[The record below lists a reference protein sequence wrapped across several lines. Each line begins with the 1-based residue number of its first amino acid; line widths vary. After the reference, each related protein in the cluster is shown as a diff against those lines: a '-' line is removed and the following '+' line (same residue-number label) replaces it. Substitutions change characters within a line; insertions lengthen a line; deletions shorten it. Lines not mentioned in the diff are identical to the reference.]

1 MSDDRTHKKQKRIRV
16 RTDVVADYFD
26 LYNREVRRVL
36 MPEFGLTEELTRSKV
51 HVNSRVRCLEP
62 DHFSGQVLRRDDY
75 DDYDDDNDEEHDD
88 SESDGD
94 YTTDD
99 EVEPAEDD
107 DMGTEWTRYEKE
119 QFFYCMSRY
128 SIHRVDEW
136 CQTFTNKSKY
146 EILVYYQVLR
156 SNLEQLKTTRY
167 KRLLPRS
174 RFPIAYEMSPE
185 FIRLEEMLCEQV
197 NDVVLHKAGSDEGSV
212 EDNEDSIIDIEKW
225 NARWEPLYANTHI
238 EELRPISIEPLP
250 IAPEAIRYLTEL
262 VKRHT
267 RKLLWHSVLPSLE
280 SARISKAA
288 LLGRQAEKRQAE
300 KRPLAEED
308 IIEIQAH
315 PRKKHHRDYYPHEI
329 TREDVL
335 QAVITLKQEG
345 STQTYPLTLGEC
357 VLDTIKKYEI
367 ETSTQGRLFH
377 SKDIAKQSVLSN
389 LVSSHQRHHNAED
402 DSALA
407 LTGELATRYYDGI
420 SYMDRKYM
428 SRMNRLLTSTYADS
442 ELWHVTESTTAS
454 QGPPDLFV
462 QYYSH
467 SVPTPHENN
476 VTEKLA
482 LQLHDTQLANAVLD
496 NPCEVALACEESRR
510 LDLEDLARSR
520 KHENMLLRYLV
531 GVSERAQPMR
541 VITDQTRSTAVSN
554 KLLQW
559 FQVSP

>member
-88 SESDGD
+88 SESDSD

-225 NARWEPLYANTHI
+225 NARWEPLCQHPYRGAAAHQHRAAADST
-238 EELRPISIEPLP
+238 RGDPISHG
-250 IAPEAIRYLTEL
+250 ASQTTHKEAT
-262 VKRHT
+262 VAQC
-267 RKLLWHSVLPSLE
+267 P
-280 SARISKAA
+280 A
-288 LLGRQAEKRQAE
+288 LSRVGTDIQSCSPGRQAEKRQAE

-308 IIEIQAH
+308 VIEIQAH
-315 PRKKHHRDYYPHEI
+315 
-329 TREDVL
+329 
-335 QAVITLKQEG
+335 
-345 STQTYPLTLGEC
+345 LG
-357 VLDTIKKYEI
+357 
-367 ETSTQGRLFH
+367 R
-377 SKDIAKQSVLSN
+377 
-389 LVSSHQRHHNAED
+389 
-402 DSALA
+402 
-407 LTGELATRYYDGI
+407 
-420 SYMDRKYM
+420 
-428 SRMNRLLTSTYADS
+428 
-442 ELWHVTESTTAS
+442 STT
-454 QGPPDLFV
+454 G
-462 QYYSH
+462 
-467 SVPTPHENN
+467 T
-476 VTEKLA
+476 T
-482 LQLHDTQLANAVLD
+482 
-496 NPCEVALACEESRR
+496 
-510 LDLEDLARSR
+510 
-520 KHENMLLRYLV
+520 
-531 GVSERAQPMR
+531 
-541 VITDQTRSTAVSN
+541 TRTR
-554 KLLQW
+554 
-559 FQVSP
+559 